1 MIKLDLKGIDVEYT
15 YNACADGIVDKDK
28 QARYDK
34 CLPELINLAD
44 EYIDLGKQ
52 GSLYQIAALTTN
64 ENDEPL
70 VGSLFPDELKELYTY
85 YMVKRPVG
93 RKAYDKIMAVAQ
105 EQCPFCGGIGNPR
118 NLDHYLPKKY
128 FPQFSITPHN
138 LIPACRDCNMDGK
151 ATNYAKKE
159 EDQIVHPYLDKD
171 LFFEHQWIYADYE
184 DGQPG
189 EITYFVKAPDDWEE
203 SDKSRIEE
211 HFRAFELARL
221 YERMASSHLGE
232 LLPQL
237 NTMSEKFPDKPEL
250 INEILLNPVIKRT
263 EFKNH
268 WKRVMYQ
275 AISQSLNV

>member
-1 MIKLDLKGIDVEYT
+1 MIKLELKDIDMEYA
-15 YNACADGIVDKDK
+15 YNACSDGIVDKDEK
-28 QARYDK
+28 ARYDG
-34 CLPELINLAD
+34 CLPELMNLAD

-52 GSLYQIAALTTN
+52 GGLYQIPALMAN
-64 ENDEPL
+64 ESNEAV

-105 EQCPFCGGIGNPR
+105 EQCPFCGGIGYPR

-159 EDQIVHPYLDKD
+159 EEQIVHPYLDED
-171 LFFEHQWIYADYE
+171 IFFEHQWIFADYE
-184 DGQPG
+184 EGQPG
-189 EITYFVKAPDDWEE
+189 QITYYVNAPDHWEE
-203 SDKSRIEE
+203 SETRRVEE
-211 HFRAFELARL
+211 HFRAFELARI

-237 NTMSEKFPDKPEL
+237 SSMLERFPEQPEL
-250 INEILLNPVIKRT
+250 INEILLNPVIENT

-268 WKRVMYQ
+268 WKRIMYQ
-275 AISQSLNV
+275 AISKNLNT